1 MLPRIFIVV
10 AMLLSAV
17 ACVMPTKTET
27 TNSVAEELVDAPV
40 EVDVDDSELMVCRYN
55 NRLYVMG
62 EASMRDSFVAHHHL
76 PYTKT
81 HLGAGPAGETVVFQ
95 VQKSDAAFT
104 ENLVERFQRIA
115 WKIESNDIYT
125 AWKYQGRIYV
135 IGDDA
140 MNTKFAAHKHL
151 PYTKTLLGA
160 GPAGET
166 VIFQVDKDN
175 PTFVEKLKLAYLK

>member
-1 MLPRIFIVV
+1 MLPRIFIVI

-17 ACVMPTKTET
+17 ACVAPTKTQT
-27 TNSVAEELVDAPV
+27 PATVAQEKAEDPV
-40 EVDVDDSELMVCRYN
+40 VVDVNDEELMVCRYN

-95 VQKSDAAFT
+95 VKKKDVAFT
-104 ENLVERFQRIA
+104 ENLIERFEHIA
-115 WKIESNDIYT
+115 WQLEANDIYT

-135 IGDDA
+135 IGDEA
-140 MNTKFAAHKHL
+140 MNKKFAAHKHL

-166 VIFQVDKDN
+166 VIFQVDKAD
-175 PTFVEKLKLAYLK
+175 PTFAEKLKGAYLK

>member
-1 MLPRIFIVV
+1 MLPRIFIVI

-17 ACVMPTKTET
+17 ACVAPIKTDRK
-27 TNSVAEELVDAPV
+27 SPAIEEHVGAPV
-40 EVDVDDSELMVCRYN
+40 EVDVNDAELLVCRYN

-62 EASMRDSFVAHHHL
+62 EEKMRDFFMAHQHL

-95 VQKSDAAFT
+95 VQKSDAAFA
-104 ENLVERFQRIA
+104 ENLIERFEHIA
-115 WKIESNDIYT
+115 WKLESNDIYT

-135 IGDDA
+135 IGDEA
-140 MNTKFAAHKHL
+140 MNTKFATLKHL

-166 VIFQVDKDN
+166 VIFQVAKKD
-175 PTFVEKLKLAYLK
+175 PRFAEKLKAAYLN